1 MTVKHKP
8 YVEYRTPP
16 QSDNFLTGGID
27 TSAYDRFRQ
36 GVSITTVRHEYLVR
50 PKMWSGDTTHHL
62 QRQVFGV
69 SGLYPDGDAYDDV
82 KRQFNQVDVINYIT
96 SGALVPV
103 STEFYGAGDD
113 DGNIEQ
119 FDGVIE
125 PLTIRKL
132 VINLDKSERN
142 RVRAYYSLGNY
153 SRWESTDDVFQ
164 ESAYG
169 PQQGNAFKDFSESV
183 DEFGDVLINGTGP
196 LLRHLQKL
204 TTEDK
209 VLLSPYDD
217 TVFFTKW
224 TSSDVVVDRQHM
236 LQAFLQLAGSSE

>member
-8 YVEYRTPP
+8 YVEYTLPP
-16 QSDNFLTGGID
+16 LSDQFLTGGID

-36 GVSITTVRHEYLVR
+36 GVSITRQRHEYLVR
-50 PKMWSGDTTHHL
+50 PKMWTGDINHHL

-69 SGLYPDGDAYDDV
+69 SGLYPDGDAYDDL
-82 KRQFNQVDVINYIT
+82 KIQFNQVDVINYMT
-96 SGALVPV
+96 SGALIPV
-103 STEFYGAGDD
+103 SEEFYGAGDD

-119 FDGVIE
+119 FDGVME

-142 RVRAYYSLGNY
+142 RVRAYYTMGNY
-153 SRWESTDDVFQ
+153 SRWESSDDVLQ
-164 ESAYG
+164 ESSYG
-169 PQQGNAFKDFSESV
+169 PQQTSTFKDFTESV
-183 DEFGDVLINGTGP
+183 DEFGNVLIDGVGP
-196 LLRHLQKL
+196 FLKRLQKL

-224 TSSDVVVDRQHM
+224 TSSDVVRDREHM